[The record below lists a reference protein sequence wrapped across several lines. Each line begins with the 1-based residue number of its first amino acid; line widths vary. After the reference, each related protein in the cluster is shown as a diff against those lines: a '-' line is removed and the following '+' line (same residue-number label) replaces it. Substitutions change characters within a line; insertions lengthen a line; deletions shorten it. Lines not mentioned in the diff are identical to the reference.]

1 MMWGMPEDPLQKITE
16 QIIEIEKV
24 LLECDLQGG
33 GAGAKLPLI
42 QNVIVALM
50 DAADETPGSDHQT
63 RVKLARLEYRMR
75 RCREAL
81 HMRSILAE

>member
-1 MMWGMPEDPLQKITE
+1 MENDPLQKITE
-16 QIIEIEKV
+16 EISEIESA
-24 LLECDLQGG
+24 LYECDLRGVS
-33 GAGAKLPLI
+33 AGARLPLI
-42 QNVIVALM
+42 QNVIDALM
-50 DAADETPGSDHQT
+50 AASADTAGNDHQT

>member
-1 MMWGMPEDPLQKITE
+1 MPNDPLHKITE

-33 GAGAKLPLI
+33 SAGAQLPLI

-50 DAADETPGSDHQT
+50 DAGDDTPGNDHQT

-75 RCREAL
+75 RCREVL

>member
-1 MMWGMPEDPLQKITE
+1 MLNDPLQEIAE

-24 LLECDLQGG
+24 LQDCNLQGNS
-33 GAGAKLPLI
+33 AGAQLPLI
-42 QNVIVALM
+42 QNVIEALM
-50 DAADETPGSDHQT
+50 DAADDTAGNDHQT

>member
-1 MMWGMPEDPLQKITE
+1 MSDDPLQKITE

-24 LLECDLQGG
+24 LLECDLQGNS
-33 GAGAKLPLI
+33 ASAKLPLI

-50 DAADETPGSDHQT
+50 DAADDTAGDDHQT
-63 RVKLARLEYRMR
+63 RIKLARLEYRMR